1 MNLSLSEQLL
11 RLQTL
16 LEPGRSCGMTLEA
29 RSVRL
34 LYSHLVAMREQAIC
48 LERRTPIPAG
58 LSDPLPPRVPG
69 LRVGM

>member
-16 LEPGRSCGMTLEA
+16 LEPGRACGMTLEA

-34 LYSHLVAMREQAIC
+34 LHSHLVAMREQAIC
-48 LERRTPIPAG
+48 LERR
-58 LSDPLPPRVPG
+58 
-69 LRVGM
+69 